1 MEQSKIINL
10 ETAIQFGIQ
19 GLTKMENRILS
30 LIAQQKKSRE
40 IADLLYLSEKTIR
53 NHRYNIKK
61 KLDLPNENNSL
72 LKWAVSSFKCAGWGN
87 LKNKI

>member
-1 MEQSKIINL
+1 MKQGKIFIL
-10 ETAIQFGIQ
+10 AETIQLGIR
-19 GLTKMENRILS
+19 GLTRMENIILG
-30 LIAQQKKSRE
+30 LIAQHKKSKE

-72 LKWAVSSFKCAGWGN
+72 LRWAVSSFKCA
-87 LKNKI
+87 

>member
-1 MEQSKIINL
+1 MEQSKIFIL
-10 ETAIQFGIQ
+10 EETIQLGIR
-19 GLTKMENRILS
+19 GLTRMENVILG
-30 LIAQQKKSRE
+30 LIAQQKKSKE

-72 LKWAVSSFKCAGWGN
+72 LKWAVSSFKYA
-87 LKNKI
+87 

>member
-10 ETAIQFGIQ
+10 EATIQLGIQ
-19 GLTKMENRILS
+19 GLTAMELKILS
-30 LIAQQKKSRE
+30 LIAQQKKSKE

-72 LKWAVSSFKCAGWGN
+72 LKWAISSFKCA
-87 LKNKI
+87 

>member
-1 MEQSKIINL
+1 MEHSKIITL
-10 ETAIQFGIQ
+10 ETVLQFGIQ
-19 GLTKMENRILS
+19 GLTRMENRILS
-30 LIAQQKKSRE
+30 LIAQQKKSKE

-72 LKWAVSSFKCAGWGN
+72 SRWAVSSIKCA
-87 LKNKI
+87 

>member
-1 MEQSKIINL
+1 MEQIRIINL

-72 LKWAVSSFKCAGWGN
+72 LKWAVSSFKCA
-87 LKNKI
+87 

>member
-10 ETAIQFGIQ
+10 ESTIQLSIQ
-19 GLTKMENRILS
+19 GLTAMELKILS
-30 LIAQQKKSRE
+30 LIAQQKKSKE
-40 IADLLYLSEKTIR
+40 IADLLFVSEKTVR

-72 LKWAVSSFKCAGWGN
+72 LRWAVSSFKCA
-87 LKNKI
+87 

>member
-10 ETAIQFGIQ
+10 EAVFQFDIQ

-30 LIAQQKKSRE
+30 LIAQHKKSRE

-61 KLDLPNENNSL
+61 KLDLPNKNNSL
-72 LKWAVSSFKCAGWGN
+72 LKWAVTSFKYA
-87 LKNKI
+87 